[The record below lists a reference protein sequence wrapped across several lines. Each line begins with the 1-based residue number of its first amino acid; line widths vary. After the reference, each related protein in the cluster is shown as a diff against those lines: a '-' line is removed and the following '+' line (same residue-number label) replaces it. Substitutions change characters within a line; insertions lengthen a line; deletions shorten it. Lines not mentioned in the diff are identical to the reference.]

1 MQSLQTNSSSLLA
14 DGVIANDGTCAAS
27 RTNSTRPMSRA
38 MQLREAAL
46 LVFCE
51 PAPAE
56 CASLAHLSA
65 REWKQLLHWLD
76 TSGLALY
83 FLDRLS
89 ELNISNV
96 LPPHVLQRLNKNV
109 SDNTER
115 IEEMISESV
124 AIQAAF
130 QEAGL
135 SYAVLKG
142 FSLWPV
148 SVPRLELRSQLDLDF
163 LIAREHADRAR
174 EILEATGYRL
184 RASDG
189 RNLDFSADE
198 GRTRSLMTMYEAGR
212 IRSAE
217 LHIESVPPGQ
227 ASLLS
232 RTETVTFRNFRMQVL
247 PPHDLLLGQGLH
259 LYKHVCSQFVRAAHL
274 LEFRRHVVARHDDS
288 DFWHELQ
295 DRFSTQPYV
304 CLRLGVVVLLITR
317 VMGKFAPQQLTCWTV
332 DELPAAAR
340 LWIGHYGRQIALAA
354 FPGTKLYLLLEQELE
369 AAGLPARHSIRDA
382 LLPRRLPQPVV
393 HAVPGESLRS
403 RLDRHLRQFQFN
415 CFRLRFSVLEGIR
428 FFRESARWK
437 RMRSR
442 VTQ

>member
-1 MQSLQTNSSSLLA
+1 
-14 DGVIANDGTCAAS
+14 
-27 RTNSTRPMSRA
+27 